1 MTSDLAAADLLSQ
14 RGADF
19 VSRRLFGTQ
28 RPADGEESGDQH
40 GHRYQHKEPAQRGV
54 DLVAEHDGLHV
65 LQRLGRRNDR
75 ALLNAG

>member
-1 MTSDLAAADLLSQ
+1 M
-14 RGADF
+14 R
-19 VSRRLFGTQ
+19 RRLFGTQ

-40 GHRYQHKEPAQRGV
+40 GHRHQHKEPAQRGV

-75 ALLNAG
+75 ALLDAG